1 MSALTPESGHCWS
14 PRRRG
19 AARLFFCPGVKLDFR
34 EMPDGH
40 VVDVAEV
47 AAELRRIGH
56 ELKPFDIVL
65 VGTRAASCIGSGEY
79 LAAGAELDASL
90 RHSSRKN

>member
-1 MSALTPESGHCWS
+1 MSAFTPKADIVG
-14 PRRRG
+14 RR
-19 AARLFFCPGVKLDFR
+19 ADEAPLDCFFVPVSNSTSAKC
-34 EMPDGH
+34 ETGH

-65 VGTRAASCIGSGEY
+65 VSTRAASCIGSDEY

-90 RHSSRKN
+90 RHRSRKN